1 MNKTKQITDEKEI
14 VANILSDYNSRAIE
28 KRPYV
33 DQWLLNL
40 NFLRGNQYVY
50 VSNSGKLKEE
60 GKVYP
65 YESKEVFNHIAPI
78 IESRLAK
85 LEKVRPSIAVRPSS
99 TSEADR
105 ATATLSKKVLDS
117 VFDDIAISSILK
129 NASVWSE
136 VAGSVFYK
144 VGFDKNYSTVGLNI
158 DVISPFEIFPESAS
172 YQEIDDNPSII
183 HAKYID
189 VNVAKELYNLP
200 DIVGE
205 EVTEFSFDNLTAS
218 LSAGYDDG
226 ASFLKSAV
234 GVKTNRV
241 LVIEKYTK
249 PTIALPNGK
258 LEIVVANRLVYSGDL
273 PFGEYPFIKQVSGL
287 NLGSFW
293 GVSVIERCIPVQ
305 RAYNAVK
312 NRKLEYLSRLSSGVL
327 AVEEGSVDLDELESE
342 GLAPGKILV
351 YRNGSTRPTFMD
363 GFSIPPEF
371 NREEERLLDELNV
384 LAGVSDLMRSSVLP
398 SNVTSGKAISELA
411 GADDT
416 RLSVTA
422 EHIRNSLLLLAKL
435 SLRVIKQMVKG
446 ETLSKI
452 SDNKGNVEVFY
463 WSASSLKAEDI
474 VLDTLNEL
482 SDNLTSRRATAM
494 ELFKLGIFL
503 NKDGKMDDRTRVKFL
518 EIMGLG
524 NFESGQDIAESHI
537 NRAKAENITE
547 KDLVVLEIDDHELHI
562 AEHTRY
568 ILENDLTE
576 DRVKKLLEHIRMHK
590 TMEKVGEAISKGGGE
605 NQLIN
610 NINS

>member
-241 LVIEKYTK
+241 LVIERYTK

>member
-482 SDNLTSRRATAM
+482 SDNLTGRRATAM

>member
-117 VFDDIAISSILK
+117 VFDDIAISTILK

-576 DRVKKLLEHIRMHK
+576 DRVEKLLEHIRMHK

>member
-1 MNKTKQITDEKEI
+1 MKTTERSTLEEKEI
-14 VANILSDYNSRAIE
+14 VANILNDYNTRAIE

-60 GKVYP
+60 SKIYP

-85 LEKVRPSIAVRPSS
+85 LAKVRPSIAVRPSS
-99 TSEADR
+99 TSEGDK

-117 VFDDIAISSILK
+117 VFDDIAISTILK

-136 VAGSVFYK
+136 VSGSVFYK

-158 DVISPFEIFPESAS
+158 DVVSPFEIFPESAS

-189 VNVAKELYNLP
+189 VNVARELYNLP
-200 DIVGE
+200 DLDGE

-218 LSAGYDDG
+218 LSAGFDDG
-226 ASFLKSAV
+226 ANFLKSAV

-249 PTIALPNGK
+249 PTVALPNGK
-258 LEIVVANRLVYSGDL
+258 LEIVVSNHLVYSGDL

-384 LAGVSDLMRSSVLP
+384 LAGVSDLMRSSILP
-398 SNVTSGKAISELA
+398 SNVTSGKAISELM

-435 SLRVIKQMVKG
+435 SLRVIKKMVKG
-446 ETLSKI
+446 KTLSKI
-452 SDNKGNVEVFY
+452 SDTHGNVEVFY
-463 WSASSLKAEDI
+463 WTASSLKAEDI

-537 NRAKAENITE
+537 NRAKAENISE

-568 ILENDLTE
+568 IIENDLTDE
-576 DRVKKLLEHIRMHK
+576 RVQKLLSHIRMHQ
-590 TMEKVGEAISKGGGE
+590 TMEKVKNAIGSGDATIAQEK
-605 NQLIN
+605 IN
-610 NINS
+610 I

>member
-117 VFDDIAISSILK
+117 VFDDIAISTILK